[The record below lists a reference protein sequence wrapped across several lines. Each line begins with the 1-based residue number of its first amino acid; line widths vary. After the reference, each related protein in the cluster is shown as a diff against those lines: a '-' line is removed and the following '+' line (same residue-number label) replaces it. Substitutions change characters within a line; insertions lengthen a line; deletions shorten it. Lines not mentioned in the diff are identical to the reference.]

1 MVITSCY
8 SPNMNDITP
17 FGAAL
22 YYYRKKKP
30 HFNQEMMGDAV
41 GVSQAMISKIEKGL
55 NDGSAELREKIVKY
69 FKIPYSDF
77 LAKGESLLTGTKTIK
92 STESPPVGNII
103 RVYNNIL
110 ERTGLELD
118 EEGQEKLF
126 NLIKRRLSE
135 KTAEAAEKEI
145 TEIISL
151 TDKRKK
157 G

>member
-1 MVITSCY
+1 MGVIKKDMDSNRTYKQFLMALTQEVKDNWYKKTSKLADLA
-8 SPNMNDITP
+8 SI
-17 FGAAL
+17 
-22 YYYRKKKP
+22 
-30 HFNQEMMGDAV
+30 
-41 GVSQAMISKIEKGL
+41 SQGNLSKIL
-55 NDGSAELREKIVKY
+55 NEKIETTLDTQYRLAKACGY
-69 FKIPYSDF
+69 EYTDF
-77 LAKGESLLTGTKTIK
+77 LAKGEFLLTGKKVIK